1 MCSRTLPRAERKTQH
16 SQSQKNK
23 EESQVRKDK
32 RKREGTCLNRYGE
45 RKHIQTKMK
54 DKRSRRHVREAPST
68 PKRISSGKCMPSA
81 PRRKHKAPS
90 QHDLKAPCRKDRA
103 CAKGGPPDNP
113 QEPCLE
119 VRRQQGGTFQ
129 ELKEKSRPAGVDS
142 PPQHLC
148 SGERG
153 GVFSGEQSWEFACE
167 KRSTRGCQ
175 SQEFQGSIQEEKHVS
190 SWLAAVWSLA
200 RV

>member
-16 SQSQKNK
+16 SRSQKNK
-23 EESQVRKDK
+23 EESQVRKD

-45 RKHIQTKMK
+45 RKQVQTKMK
-54 DKRSRRHVREAPST
+54 DERRRRHVREAPST
-68 PKRISSGKCMPSA
+68 PKRMSSGKSTPST
-81 PRRKHKAPS
+81 PRWKHKAPS
-90 QHDLKAPCRKDRA
+90 QRDLKAPRRKDRA
-103 CAKGGPPDNP
+103 CAKGGSPDNP
-113 QEPCLE
+113 PGALPGGQKTAGWDLE
-119 VRRQQGGTFQ
+119 
-129 ELKEKSRPAGVDS
+129 ELEEKSRPAGVDS

-153 GVFSGEQSWEFACE
+153 AVFSGEQSWEFACE

-175 SQEFQGSIQEEKHVS
+175 SQEFQGSIQEEKRVS

-200 RV
+200 HV